1 MIVRTMKY
9 YFTLDRDFNIYI
21 SELKDI
27 LFVCEWGSINH
38 GILTIRKGYSW
49 DGCTCAI
56 DTKRNYTACL
66 IHDFLCQ
73 FNPIPKEESD
83 VIFLYLLEYDNF
95 QLSRLYY
102 EIVKTYHYTKKTI
115 KKWLSLFL

>member
-1 MIVRTMKY
+1 MKKHY
-9 YFTLDRDFNIYI
+9 LFTLSNDYNRYLSDLQGVYF
-21 SELKDI
+21 K
-27 LFVCEWGSINH
+27 CEWGSITD
-38 GILTIRKGYSW
+38 GCIQIKQGYSW

-56 DTKRNYTACL
+56 NTKRTYNACL

-73 FNPIPKEESD
+73 FNPISKEESD

-115 KKWLSLFL
+115 KKWLSLFQ